1 MHQFIHTFLKKPETI
16 VEFKNRIIN
25 FLTLDNFLTFQNGNL
40 YTLFL
45 EKDADL
51 SLITGQKI
59 DKYKGTQMY
68 KSFNNDNNDGDN
80 IKYLKQLISSFE
92 NFISYLKTENNVIDY
107 TYLWD
112 IITNRNGIFRNASI
126 SRTEKDEKTQDA
138 PMYGINLVIL
148 DILKMITLQMLVLFV
163 QQMHMH
169 QINL

>member
-1 MHQFIHTFLKKPETI
+1 MFLDIDHSSYFIKGTNKIKPAKKHFLRMGVENSDTQSFISAISKVYSYIFKENLETI
-16 VEFKNRIIN
+16 VEFKNRIID

-92 NFISYLKTENNVIDY
+92 NFISYLK
-107 TYLWD
+107 L
-112 IITNRNGIFRNASI
+112 
-126 SRTEKDEKTQDA
+126 KT
-138 PMYGINLVIL
+138 
-148 DILKMITLQMLVLFV
+148 ML
-163 QQMHMH
+163 
-169 QINL
+169 